1 MAHAFAGAPM
11 YLSDAATRRSA
22 GAQPFEAMSLICQR
36 LTFPFGG
43 VIVAATRATPG
54 DPRASDFYLYPAP
67 TMVTLIL
74 YGE

>member
-1 MAHAFAGAPM
+1 M

-43 VIVAATRATPG
+43 VIVAATR
-54 DPRASDFYLYPAP
+54 DPRAHDFYLCPAP

-74 YGE
+74 HGE

>member
-22 GAQPFEAMSLICQR
+22 GAQSFEAMSLICQR
-36 LTFPFGG
+36 LTFSFG
-43 VIVAATRATPG
+43 VFIYAATR
-54 DPRASDFYLYPAP
+54 DPRTSEFYLCPAP
-67 TMVTLIL
+67 TMVKLTL